1 MRRLGLLLALGGCVA
16 VLAGCASPYLFQVP
30 TGITGI
36 VGVAATVMPGDQA
49 SDLVAVS
56 RNGQLAVDQFS
67 PHGFT
72 KLRTLALP
80 AGAAPSDVAAGK
92 FGAGNEVVVSEQ
104 GRDALAVY
112 SSLATG
118 AMPTEIQLGS
128 GAQPRSLAAGDL
140 NGDGYTD
147 LAVSVVV
154 PTLFGCGVPGC
165 VDIFNGGPG
174 GLVYSGHSYPLG
186 ESDSG
191 YDPRWMTI
199 GKWDGD
205 ANPDLIAVDHGTGTV
220 SVWRGDGAGNLLLA
234 QSLKVP
240 GAVTPAL
247 SPGGESALYVG
258 GDGPLQLFSG
268 STTGRLV
275 GLASYGPSEV
285 FSMAS
290 VGVILVQKSDG
301 EIVIA
306 VANADLTDPARPKV
320 PGATRIEALSLRAG
334 GGGATA
340 AVVVSPTQLVVTLD
354 SLLWT
359 GPESLDFGKV
369 TVGTTAKKSLTL
381 VVSGDE
387 LDVQATLTSG
397 SPPFG
402 SALTVEQR
410 GQGCFNTHSG
420 SSSPC
425 VLPFTFTPTK
435 AGAFTSTVK
444 LNNSGDAS
452 VPWVQQP
459 TITLTGVGVAPATS
473 GHSKKKTGHKTHAK
487 PTPPSA
493 TPSARFGTTTR
504 VPTLPAGAR
513 PLAFGI
519 TEDAGK
525 YDDDGGR
532 SVLSTMNDLGM
543 TDERW
548 SLTWDPDHPTQ
559 IGELPFLQRA
569 APIAGKDAILSL
581 YSSSPKRWDATAFCD
596 WAGSVA
602 SLVERWG
609 ITRFVVGNE
618 PNTAVYWSPPDPVGY
633 EHLLDACYAT
643 IHAANPNAEVIGM
656 ALSPRSTGSGVAP
669 LSFVKRVAAAYAASP
684 QTHPLMDAVSIHP
697 YPNPNRADD
706 PPGIGYPATQDA
718 YGIPNLDRI
727 KQALYDGFHASTT
740 QPWQVPLVVDEV
752 GWQVDTTGDARY
764 TGTENVKT
772 VTPAEQA
779 QYLDETMS
787 KYFACDP
794 WVSDVLLF
802 HLIDEKNRAFDA
814 ASGTSGWQSG
824 LELVDRTHR
833 PAYDTVK
840 ADVAKGRA
848 GCTAGY
854 LVWTPHR

>member
-118 AMPTEIQLGS
+118 AKPTEIPLGS

-268 STTGRLV
+268 STTGRHV

-301 EIVIA
+301 E
-306 VANADLTDPARPKV
+306 
-320 PGATRIEALSLRAG
+320 
-334 GGGATA
+334 
-340 AVVVSPTQLVVTLD
+340 
-354 SLLWT
+354 
-359 GPESLDFGKV
+359 
-369 TVGTTAKKSLTL
+369 
-381 VVSGDE
+381 
-387 LDVQATLTSG
+387 
-397 SPPFG
+397 
-402 SALTVEQR
+402 
-410 GQGCFNTHSG
+410 
-420 SSSPC
+420 
-425 VLPFTFTPTK
+425 
-435 AGAFTSTVK
+435 
-444 LNNSGDAS
+444 
-452 VPWVQQP
+452 
-459 TITLTGVGVAPATS
+459 
-473 GHSKKKTGHKTHAK
+473 
-487 PTPPSA
+487 
-493 TPSARFGTTTR
+493 
-504 VPTLPAGAR
+504 
-513 PLAFGI
+513 
-519 TEDAGK
+519 
-525 YDDDGGR
+525 
-532 SVLSTMNDLGM
+532 
-543 TDERW
+543 
-548 SLTWDPDHPTQ
+548 
-559 IGELPFLQRA
+559 
-569 APIAGKDAILSL
+569 
-581 YSSSPKRWDATAFCD
+581 
-596 WAGSVA
+596 
-602 SLVERWG
+602 
-609 ITRFVVGNE
+609 
-618 PNTAVYWSPPDPVGY
+618 
-633 EHLLDACYAT
+633 
-643 IHAANPNAEVIGM
+643 
-656 ALSPRSTGSGVAP
+656 
-669 LSFVKRVAAAYAASP
+669 
-684 QTHPLMDAVSIHP
+684 
-697 YPNPNRADD
+697 
-706 PPGIGYPATQDA
+706 
-718 YGIPNLDRI
+718 
-727 KQALYDGFHASTT
+727 
-740 QPWQVPLVVDEV
+740 
-752 GWQVDTTGDARY
+752 
-764 TGTENVKT
+764 
-772 VTPAEQA
+772 
-779 QYLDETMS
+779 
-787 KYFACDP
+787 
-794 WVSDVLLF
+794 
-802 HLIDEKNRAFDA
+802 
-814 ASGTSGWQSG
+814 
-824 LELVDRTHR
+824 
-833 PAYDTVK
+833 
-840 ADVAKGRA
+840 
-848 GCTAGY
+848 
-854 LVWTPHR
+854 